1 MGSVTF
7 LSNLK
12 VTLPTSYSPSALYF
26 SHDPNGPPHPLLAW
40 VLIPKAGIDPGSG
53 VP

>member
-26 SHDPNGPPHPLLAW
+26 CHDPSGPPQPLLGW
-40 VLIPKAGIDPGSG
+40 VFIPKAGIDAGSG
-53 VP
+53 FP